1 MKRDI
6 VLDSDKRI
14 REISKIVEQ
23 NEFNTPEF
31 KDLLNDLKD
40 TLNEYRYGVGIS
52 AIQIG
57 IPKRIFLIQKSGRD
71 GKRELPKYY
80 INPEIINT
88 SEKSVKYY
96 EACLSVNYAQIFGE
110 VNRKYWV
117 RISYLDEN
125 GNEYIHKFEGLDAR
139 IILHEIDHLDGK
151 LFMDIV
157 DRSTI
162 KDLDEYLKF
171 LQLKRN

>member
-14 REISKIVEQ
+14 REVSKSVDL
-23 NEFNTPEF
+23 NELGTPLF
-31 KDLLNDLKD
+31 KELCNDLVD
-40 TLNEYRYGVGIS
+40 TLNGYRYGVGIS

-57 IPKRIFLIQKSGRD
+57 VPKRIFLIQKSDRD
-71 GKRELPKYY
+71 GKRELPKFY
-80 INPEIINT
+80 INPEIVNT

-96 EACLSVNYAQIFGE
+96 EACLSVNYAQTFGE
-110 VNRKYWV
+110 VSRKYWI
-117 RISYLDEN
+117 RILYWDEN
-125 GNEYIHKFEGLDAR
+125 GIKHEEKLDGIDAR
-139 IILHEIDHLDGK
+139 IVFHEIDHLDGK

-162 KDLDEYLKF
+162 KDLDEYMKYLKKK
-171 LQLKRN
+171 L